1 MWRTGGRFRLSL
13 SAGAA
18 CFPSDAADPNA
29 LLEAADTAMYR
40 AKHRGKD
47 KLYHRFMNPAYDR
60 AKGEP
65 NP

>member
-1 MWRTGGRFRLSL
+1 VAEYSERELGFRLSL

-18 CFPSDAADPNA
+18 CFPSDAADPNG

-40 AKHRGKD
+40 AKPRGKD
-47 KLYHRFMNPAYDR
+47 QLYHRFITP

-65 NP
+65 EP